1 MTKRLETDSR
11 LDQYDLDQDGIVTR
25 PSEVTLSEII
35 KLAREEIND
44 FRPTLEK
51 INLNASSEGQQK
63 PIPFCKRLVTASAK
77 MQTQLHRVNET

>member
-35 KLAREEIND
+35 KQ
-44 FRPTLEK
+44 EK
-51 INLNASSEGQQK
+51 KLMIFAL
-63 PIPFCKRLVTASAK
+63 L
-77 MQTQLHRVNET
+77 